1 MTRPLRPRRSAMA
14 FGALLVAVAAAL
26 AGCRSAG
33 DPVPERV
40 TFGNQGVGARLGPSG
55 GSAMTAVVTFA
66 QRDGFVAVL
75 ANLGNGAPGRE
86 YRVVVHAT
94 GNCSSP
100 NAFSAGPP
108 WIPPGVAPDPRHL
121 VIAVN
126 SKGTASGT
134 GRLQGWRVDGPDGL
148 AGRSVVIHEGAEGSL
163 DAVPGARNNRMACG
177 VIGPMQGISF

>member
-1 MTRPLRPRRSAMA
+1 MA

-75 ANLGNGAPGRE
+75 AILYVLVNFAVDVL
-86 YRVVVHAT
+86 YTIV
-94 GNCSSP
+94 
-100 NAFSAGPP
+100 
-108 WIPPGVAPDPRHL
+108 DPRIRH
-121 VIAVN
+121 AR
-126 SKGTASGT
+126 A
-134 GRLQGWRVDGPDGL
+134 
-148 AGRSVVIHEGAEGSL
+148 RS
-163 DAVPGARNNRMACG
+163 
-177 VIGPMQGISF
+177 